1 MRTVGDLPQSERFF
15 AGGDTTVRGFALD
28 RLGVQHIPPRPN
40 DTLDK
45 DGFPLG
51 GNGLVVLNAELR
63 QPLRWGVS
71 AVGFFDAGNVF
82 ARPTDID
89 LTQLRGS
96 AGVGIRWKS
105 PLGPFRI
112 DYGFKTHRQDI
123 ALTPRVIES
132 RGQWWFSFGQAF

>member
-1 MRTVGDLPQSERFF
+1 
-15 AGGDTTVRGFALD
+15 
-28 RLGVQHIPPRPN
+28 VQHIPPEPN

-51 GNGLVVLNAELR
+51 GNGLVVFNAEFR
-63 QPLRWGVS
+63 EPLKWGVS
-71 AVGFFDAGNVF
+71 AVGFLDGGNVF

-89 LTQLRGS
+89 LTELRGS
-96 AGVGIRWKS
+96 AGFGIRWKS

-112 DYGFKTHRQDI
+112 DYGFKLHRHAI
-123 ALTPRVIES
+123 SLVPPVIES